1 MKKGIY
7 TLIGFLLF
15 ILGGSALVLSLVGV
29 QLSFLTWI
37 DAAGGLIGFVL
48 RIVMLIGGIVI
59 AVLSVTDWE
68 KENQDETL
76 DEKPTDKE
84 SI

>member
-15 ILGGSALVLSLVGV
+15 ILGSSALILSLVGV

-37 DAAGGLIGFVL
+37 DAFGGTLGFII
-48 RIVMLIGGIVI
+48 RILMMIGGIVI
-59 AVLSVTDWE
+59 AVLSKTDWE
-68 KENQDETL
+68 KENQ
-76 DEKPTDKE
+76 
-84 SI
+84 